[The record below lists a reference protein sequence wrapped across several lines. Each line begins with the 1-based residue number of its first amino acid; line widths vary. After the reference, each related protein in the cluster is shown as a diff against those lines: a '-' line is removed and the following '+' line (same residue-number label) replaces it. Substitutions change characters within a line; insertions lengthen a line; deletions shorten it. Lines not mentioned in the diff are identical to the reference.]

1 MERAENFNT
10 FFTSICTKLQK
21 KIFPTKKTFEDYLKK
36 PNSENFIIAPTTS
49 DEISDLI
56 DNLKSSKSLH
66 PYSIPPKIMKK

>member
-1 MERAENFNT
+1 METAENFNT

-66 PYSIPPKIMKK
+66 PYSIPSKIMKK